1 MRKVTIILITAIY
14 AITTSAYAQ
23 NYDEAKVGNYPLPDP
38 LTFTDG
44 KKVKNKKHNVRKK
57 GEAGKN
63 EEKQRGCGLA
73 GG

>member
-1 MRKVTIILITAIY
+1 MRKLTIILITAIY

-44 KKVKNKKHNVRKK
+44 KIASVDFIEDQWSIFIKNLDIKDFEIK
-57 GEAGKN
+57 
-63 EEKQRGCGLA
+63 
-73 GG
+73 